1 MRSGTCL
8 HGTCPGTETS
18 NYAVCPTQPN
28 PAPEG
33 RTETLQLTFFP
44 QVLAWYIQ
52 CQHVYSKMYI
62 SHPCARRAHRNP
74 TTYIHP
80 PSVEVICW
88 YWIYH
93 AKTWGMNVSWSVSV
107 WGIYV
112 SWKNRLVLDILCQH
126 LGAEWS
132 LESFCAPFGRR
143 VGECTFLN
151 IYVGIEYIM
160 PTMGGW
166 V

>member
-1 MRSGTCL
+1 
-8 HGTCPGTETS
+8 
-18 NYAVCPTQPN
+18 
-28 PAPEG
+28 
-33 RTETLQLTFFP
+33 
-44 QVLAWYIQ
+44 
-52 CQHVYSKMYI
+52 MYI
-62 SHPCARRAHRNP
+62 PHPCARRAHRNP

-112 SWKNRLVLDILCQH
+112 SWKYRLVLDILCQH

-160 PTMGGW
+160 PTLGGSMWVVGFLCALRAQGWGIYIFEYIFWYWIYHANTWGKNVSWRVSVRPSGAGLGW
-166 V
+166 VGQTA